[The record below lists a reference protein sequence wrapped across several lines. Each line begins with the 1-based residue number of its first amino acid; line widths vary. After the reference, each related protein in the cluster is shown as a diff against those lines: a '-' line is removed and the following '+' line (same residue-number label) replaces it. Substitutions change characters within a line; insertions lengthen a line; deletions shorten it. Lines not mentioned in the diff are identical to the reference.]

1 MRARRTTV
9 VDDVSFRSYV
19 VPYRYIIATC
29 INTIFYF
36 LPSTYQPTRSEC
48 FFIYLF
54 ICLCVC
60 PIMTNRR
67 ILLTVKIS
75 MTSYVR
81 QTISL
86 HAAFPP
92 PTVKYYVRASI
103 AHSTVQLPI
112 AKKMCL

>member
-1 MRARRTTV
+1 
-9 VDDVSFRSYV
+9 
-19 VPYRYIIATC
+19 
-29 INTIFYF
+29 
-36 LPSTYQPTRSEC
+36 
-48 FFIYLF
+48 
-54 ICLCVC
+54 
-60 PIMTNRR
+60 MTNRR

-112 AKKMCL
+112 AKKTIKTISLHAAFPPPAVKYYVRASIVRSTVQLLIAKIKCERDASTRTHE